1 MSSDAARGTRSSVL
15 ATPSVVALRGA
26 ARAKRRARAASMTVI
41 YAVLSLWLLLN
52 IMPFLWTVGTSFKMV
67 KDAFSVPPQLFF
79 TPTVDAYVNLW
90 TKQRFADFFV
100 NSVIITGATV
110 VISLAIGCLAGY
122 ALARY
127 SSATGFLLLAVS
139 FIFRALPR
147 ISFVLPFFTFARA
160 TGLYDTRLV
169 LILVFVAVNQPF
181 AIWMLRSF
189 FAEIPIEI
197 EEAAMVDGC
206 TRLRAFVT
214 VIMPLM
220 LPGIITTGIFT
231 ILLAYN
237 EYLMPAILTASKSA
251 TLPVAIATIGT
262 DDLKYWNVTAAGS
275 VSIALPIVAVVL
287 FMQKFIVRGLTF
299 GAVKG

>member
-1 MSSDAARGTRSSVL
+1 MTLQHVS
-15 ATPSVVALRGA
+15 PVALREQA
-26 ARAKRRARAASMTVI
+26 ATRAAVRRRPLSRVLLTGGIYTV
-41 YAVLSLWLLLN
+41 LFGWLLFN
-52 IMPFLWTVGTSFKMV
+52 IVPFLWTVGTSFKQV
-67 KDAFSVPPQLFF
+67 KDAFSIPPKFLF
-79 TPTVDAYVNLW
+79 TPTLDAYANLW
-90 TKQRFADFFV
+90 QKQRFGDFLI
-100 NSVIITGATV
+100 NSLVVTTATI
-110 VISLAIGCLAGY
+110 VISLSIGCLAGY

-127 SSATGFLLLAVS
+127 SGKIGFALLAVS
-139 FIFRALPR
+139 LIFRALPR
-147 ISFVLPFFTFARA
+147 ISFLLPFFTFARA
-160 TGLYDTRLV
+160 TGLYDTRIVLV
-169 LILVFVAVNQPF
+169 MVFVAVNQPF

-206 TRLRAFVT
+206 SRLRAFVS

-231 ILLAYN
+231 TLLAYN
-237 EYLMPAILTASKSA
+237 EFLMPAILTASKSA

-275 VSIALPIVAVVL
+275 VSIALPLIVVVL
-287 FMQKFIVRGLTF
+287 FAQRFIVRGLTF